1 MEWLEDS
8 ITIMGSPVLYMDIMA
23 LAWFALAWFGYGQ
36 FADANYRRRLNL
48 IRIMDDMRTRWM
60 HQILKRDSR
69 ISDAT
74 LVGNIVRSIL
84 FYASTSI
91 LVLLGLFTVMGSQT
105 AGLTV
110 LRAIPFAVGA
120 TPLMFDVKISLM
132 VLIFIYVFFKLSW
145 SVRQYNYVNIIIGA
159 APMPHEGKHHH
170 FDYAERAGKLV
181 GNAGRHFNMA
191 DKLAVQD
198 GLQRGAG
205 FLLFAVQRPQDGIGR
220 DLVGEQPNPPAAIEQ
235 DVSPMGHFNPAAG
248 KSLVVISAPKQGHA
262 LCQPQ
267 SPAQLNEG
275 LAGLFLQPLH
285 LLFRQMLF
293 LRRFEELHI
302 GIQPGQQTVQ
312 QAVALLVGGEH
323 VLPPPVRL
331 PEG

>member
-48 IRIMDDMRTRWM
+48 IRIMDEMRTRWM

-181 GNAGRHFNMA
+181 GNAGRHFNM
-191 DKLAVQD
+191 
-198 GLQRGAG
+198 GLRGYY
-205 FLLFAVQRPQDGIGR
+205 F
-220 DLVGEQPNPPAAIEQ
+220 
-235 DVSPMGHFNPAAG
+235 
-248 KSLVVISAPKQGHA
+248 
-262 LCQPQ
+262 
-267 SPAQLNEG
+267 G
-275 LAGLFLQPLH
+275 LAGVTWFLNGLIFMAVTT
-285 LLFRQMLF
+285 LVVYVIYRREFRS
-293 LRRFEELHI
+293 H
-302 GIQPGQQTVQ
+302 TVNNL
-312 QAVALLVGGEH
+312 VAIDDI
-323 VLPPPVRL
+323 
-331 PEG
+331 